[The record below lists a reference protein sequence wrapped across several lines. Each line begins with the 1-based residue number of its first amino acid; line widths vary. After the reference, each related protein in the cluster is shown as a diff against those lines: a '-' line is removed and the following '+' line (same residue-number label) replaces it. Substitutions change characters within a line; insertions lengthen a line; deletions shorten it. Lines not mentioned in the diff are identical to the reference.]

1 MPSDRSRQAL
11 SDIRDNIKLA
21 QSFVVGLNEVT
32 FKADQKAFYAVV
44 RALEIISESSRHVS
58 EDTKQKHSHLPWKQ
72 IAGAGNVYRHDYQ
85 NVTGDFIWV
94 TLHKSLPVLLRVVEA
109 ELDQ

>member
-11 SDIRDNIKLA
+11 RDIRDNIKPA
-21 QSFVVGLNEVT
+21 QSFIVGLDELA

-44 RALEIISESSRHVS
+44 RALEIISEASRHLP
-58 EDTKQKHSHLPWKQ
+58 EETKQKHGHLPWKQ
-72 IAGAGNVYRHDYQ
+72 IAGAGNIYRHDCQ
-85 NVTGDFIWV
+85 NVTGDFVWV
-94 TLHKSLPVLLRVVEA
+94 TLHKSLPVLLRTVEA

>member
-11 SDIRDNIKLA
+11 SDIRDNIVLA
-21 QSFVVGLNEVT
+21 QSFVVGLDEAA

-44 RALEIISESSRHVS
+44 RALEIISEASRKLP
-58 EDTKQKHSHLPWKQ
+58 DDIKDRHSHLPWKQ

-85 NVTGDFIWV
+85 NITGDFVWV
-94 TLHKSLPVLLRVVEA
+94 TLRKSLPNLLAAVER
-109 ELDQ
+109 ELTE

>member
-11 SDIRDNIKLA
+11 RDIRDNIRLA
-21 QSFVVGLNEVT
+21 QSFVVGLDEVT

-44 RALEIISESSRHVS
+44 SALEIISEASRHVP
-58 EDTKQKHSHLPWKQ
+58 EAMKEKHNHLPWKQ

-85 NVTGDFIWV
+85 NVTGDFVWV
-94 TLHKSLPVLLRVVEA
+94 TLHKSLPVLLGVMEA

>member
-44 RALEIISESSRHVS
+44 RAIIYLTKRTDPVTHDSTGRH
-58 EDTKQKHSHLPWKQ
+58 H
-72 IAGAGNVYRHDYQ
+72 
-85 NVTGDFIWV
+85 
-94 TLHKSLPVLLRVVEA
+94 
-109 ELDQ
+109 